1 MQCDFANIYLSATPM
16 KTAYLKSKARTK
28 SRGGLGEDEGKGN
41 MPYEP
46 ALSQGSSRYVRAE
59 RGGKAVLNR

>member
-1 MQCDFANIYLSATPM
+1 M